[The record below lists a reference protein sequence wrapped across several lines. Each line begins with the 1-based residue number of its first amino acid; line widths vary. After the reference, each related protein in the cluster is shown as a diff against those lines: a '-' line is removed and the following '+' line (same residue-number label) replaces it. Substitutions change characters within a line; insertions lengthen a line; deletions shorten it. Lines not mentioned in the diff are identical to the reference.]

1 MMVKGKA
8 AEHDIQILL
17 DTGASKSC
25 ISTTAL
31 SKGQWTIFPGQLE
44 VTAFDGSQQLSAGFA
59 MVPIAMEDY
68 QEELKLSIVAM
79 PNFDV
84 ILGEDWLDRHA
95 ASLYYKG
102 TFVAKFEHQGIEY
115 NIPAVMP
122 CRQQNE
128 QQNEQQNVQQIGTFD
143 AFDSIPQNDQHQHS
157 LGDDTAIIS
166 AMSFLKIANPSV
178 AEQSF
183 VVRIRQVHELDT
195 VNIAS
200 ATVAHA
206 PESVM
211 NDRIESLKRDFPD
224 VLCTAQPQ
232 GLPPSRPTVPTI
244 PLVNE
249 NLTVFKQ
256 MYRLSPSEKSE
267 LENQLADLLK
277 RGHIRPS
284 VSPFG
289 SPILFVKK
297 KDGSQRMV
305 IDYRSLN
312 KLTVKNKYPLPRIDD
327 LLDRLHGAKYFSSID
342 LMSGYHQI
350 RLHESDVPKTAFR
363 TPAGLYE
370 FLVLPFG
377 LSNAPATFQT
387 EMNRLLGH
395 LSYVIVYL
403 DDILIFSRSAEEHE
417 QHVREVLSILRR
429 EKLIAKAVKCAFFQI
444 SLPFLGHIISAEGS
458 TVDPKKISAVQTW
471 PAPTST
477 HQMQQFL
484 GLSNYFREYVQG
496 YSKLVGPLTD
506 IASVQKPFKWDA
518 EQQAAFAGVKHAL
531 THAPCL
537 AYPNF
542 DKPFQIVTDAS
553 GYGIG
558 AVLMQ
563 DKRPIY
569 FFSQKLKPS
578 ETRYSTSD
586 KELLAVYRAL
596 VKLRCYVQGRDF
608 TLITDHKP
616 NTGDF
621 KALTSMQVKWI
632 TYVES
637 FKSDTPG
644 GGIKIVYQPGRTNVA
659 DPLSRHPSYLSALLT
674 RQAKRLQQT
683 SQQNEHQTP
692 QQHQQQPQQPPSAPP
707 PPFGGPPSALPPPA
721 AGLGSSSCE
730 GEGTWATPPANEQA
744 PSTSSADVALPPPPP
759 ISLSVFEQQI
769 SQGYTSD
776 PWFVD
781 DRNTSKLEQK
791 EGYWL
796 SQGAIVIPN
805 QKELKNSILYEFHDI
820 PSAGHV
826 GIDNTYK
833 AVKRNFWWP
842 NMRRE
847 VEQYVQ
853 TCEEK
858 CRQLASLDFLSQG

>member
-1 MMVKGKA
+1 MLSRMEPAVAPNIPPDWQPDKSACVSIASLAETCTADISTNVSADANMKSVELSEEIKAYIRQICAQLCCNQHGNIRLRMMVKGKA

-128 QQNEQQNVQQIGTFD
+128 QQNVQQIDTFEAFD
-143 AFDSIPQNDQHQHS
+143 GFDSIPQNDQHQHS

-178 AEQSF
+178 SEQSF
-183 VVRIRQVHELDT
+183 VVRTRQVHELDT

-312 KLTVKNKYPLPRIDD
+312 KLTVKNRYPLPRIDD

-477 HQMQQFL
+477 HRMQQFL

-531 THAPCL
+531 TH
-537 AYPNF
+537 
-542 DKPFQIVTDAS
+542 
-553 GYGIG
+553 G
-558 AVLMQ
+558 
-563 DKRPIY
+563 
-569 FFSQKLKPS
+569 
-578 ETRYSTSD
+578 
-586 KELLAVYRAL
+586 
-596 VKLRCYVQGRDF
+596 
-608 TLITDHKP
+608 
-616 NTGDF
+616 
-621 KALTSMQVKWI
+621 
-632 TYVES
+632 
-637 FKSDTPG
+637 
-644 GGIKIVYQPGRTNVA
+644 
-659 DPLSRHPSYLSALLT
+659 
-674 RQAKRLQQT
+674 
-683 SQQNEHQTP
+683 
-692 QQHQQQPQQPPSAPP
+692 
-707 PPFGGPPSALPPPA
+707 
-721 AGLGSSSCE
+721 
-730 GEGTWATPPANEQA
+730 
-744 PSTSSADVALPPPPP
+744 TSSG
-759 ISLSVFEQQI
+759 
-769 SQGYTSD
+769 SQHS
-776 PWFVD
+776 P
-781 DRNTSKLEQK
+781 R
-791 EGYWL
+791 
-796 SQGAIVIPN
+796 
-805 QKELKNSILYEFHDI
+805 
-820 PSAGHV
+820 
-826 GIDNTYK
+826 
-833 AVKRNFWWP
+833 
-842 NMRRE
+842 
-847 VEQYVQ
+847 
-853 TCEEK
+853 
-858 CRQLASLDFLSQG
+858 LAA